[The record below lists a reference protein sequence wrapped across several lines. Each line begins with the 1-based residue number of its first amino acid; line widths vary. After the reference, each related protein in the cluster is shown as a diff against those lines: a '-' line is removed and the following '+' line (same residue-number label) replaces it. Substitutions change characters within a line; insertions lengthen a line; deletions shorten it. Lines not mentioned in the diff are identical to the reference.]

1 MTDRIELRRSVVNI
15 TARCTL
21 KCKLC
26 VMGAPYYEK
35 PPHYSFEVISDTID
49 KYFELVDYVQWYE
62 FSGGEPFMHKDLAKM
77 VDKTMEY
84 SDQFEKLL
92 ILTNGTLLPSE
103 ELLSKLIKYKD
114 KMIIMISHYG
124 DLSSKADE
132 LIAILN
138 ENGIQIDIKKY
149 YGDDQHFGGWVDY
162 GDFKKYNRSEEE
174 LERIFDHCGATKMCG
189 CFTTHGGEMHWCVPS
204 ARGMRLLGVIPR
216 DKSDYIDL
224 FDESMTREEQRKK
237 ILSVN
242 EKKYLKACDYCSGDH
257 GTKDIKKRYKAAEQI
272 DE

>member
-1 MTDRIELRRSVVNI
+1 MTERIELRRSVVNI

-26 VMGAPYYEK
+26 VMGAPFYEN
-35 PPHYSFEVISDTID
+35 PPHYSYEVIEKTID
-49 KYFELVDYVQWYE
+49 KYFQLVDYVQWYE
-62 FSGGEPFMHKDLAKM
+62 FSGGEPFMHKDLHKM
-77 VDKTMEY
+77 VEKTMEY
-84 SDQFEKLL
+84 SDQFDKLL
-92 ILTNGTLLPSE
+92 ILTNGTLMPSE
-103 ELLSKLIKYKD
+103 DLMKVLKKYKD
-114 KMIIMISHYG
+114 KMVIMISHYG
-124 DLSSKADE
+124 DLSNRAEDLIE
-132 LIAILN
+132 LF
-138 ENGIQIDIKKY
+138 EGIGIELDVKKY
-149 YGDDQHFGGWVDY
+149 YGDEQHFGGWVDY

-174 LERIFDHCGATKMCG
+174 LERIFIHCGATKMCG

-224 FDESMTREEQRKK
+224 FDESLSIEEQRAK

-257 GTKDIKKRYKAAEQI
+257 GTHDVTKRHKAAEQI
-272 DE
+272 